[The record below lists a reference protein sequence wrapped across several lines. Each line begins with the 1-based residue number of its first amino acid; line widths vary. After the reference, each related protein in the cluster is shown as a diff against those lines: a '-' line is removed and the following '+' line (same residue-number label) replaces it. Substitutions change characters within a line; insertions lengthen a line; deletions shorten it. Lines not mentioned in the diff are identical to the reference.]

1 MIAMKIMKPSLV
13 LELEA
18 EAPIAM
24 PSAAAWI
31 TRPVVVARDRVC
43 FGVGV
48 RDCRKESDSSSPE
61 LMLVE
66 WSP

>member
-1 MIAMKIMKPSLV
+1 MAMKIMKPSLV
-13 LELEA
+13 LEEEA

-24 PSAAAWI
+24 PSAAAWM
-31 TRPVVVARDRVC
+31 TSPVVVARERLC

-61 LMLVE
+61 EIVVE
-66 WSP
+66 WRP